1 MDEEQN
7 LPQEETK
14 LTEEVHT
21 QDDRKAGAPRGI
33 GGYAFRILAIGY
45 VLYQLYEVIRMYA
58 EGGPEAP
65 ALWLLILS
73 IVVLGG
79 GAGVIAFLTWRD
91 WKSNQ
96 DN

>member
-1 MDEEQN
+1 M
-7 LPQEETK
+7 
-14 LTEEVHT
+14 
-21 QDDRKAGAPRGI
+21 
-33 GGYAFRILAIGY
+33 
-45 VLYQLYEVIRMYA
+45 LYQLYEVIRMYV

-65 ALWLLILS
+65 ALWKLVLA